1 MSASFLAS
9 PPERPS
15 IIEPGSEPRTLQ
27 ELYGMMA
34 PAWSAPGV
42 GLGRFVPG
50 EGRPHARPAL
60 RRRAAGRPGGYPGP
74 SVRRPGRRALSTARS
89 AEAGISR
96 AETYVTNAVKRFHFT
111 QRGKKRLHQKPSTDE
126 IRRERWWLYRE
137 IELVAP
143 RLVVALGGTA
153 LQALAGKVLP
163 VTQLR
168 GPVRFAGDRAGYITV
183 HPSSLLR
190 QPDPEARRRSYA
202 AFLDDLRTAGELADA
217 LD

>member
-27 ELYGMMA
+27 DLYGMMA
-34 PAWSAPGV
+34 RMEAPGV

-50 EGRPHARPAL
+50 EGRPHAAL
-60 RRRAAGRPGGYPGP
+60 LFVGEQPGDQEDIQGRPFVGP
-74 SVRRPGRRALSTARS
+74 AGQLLDRALG
-89 AEAGISR
+89 EAGISR